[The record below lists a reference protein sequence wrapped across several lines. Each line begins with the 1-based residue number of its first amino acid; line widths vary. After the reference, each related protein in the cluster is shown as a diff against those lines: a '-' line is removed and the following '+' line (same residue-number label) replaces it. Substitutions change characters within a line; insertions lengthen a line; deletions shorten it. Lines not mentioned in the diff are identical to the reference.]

1 MADAFT
7 FEMVSPER
15 LLLSEEVTQVIVPG
29 SDGYLTVMANHAP
42 MMTTLAPGIVETTN
56 ASGQNKQIFV
66 RGGFADISPSG
77 FTLLAEE
84 ATNIKDV
91 DQSYL
96 DQQIKDAEEDVADA
110 QNEETKQAAAFRLAR
125 LQEVKTALGH

>member
-1 MADAFT
+1 
-7 FEMVSPER
+7 SPER
-15 LLLSEEVTQVIVPG
+15 LLLSGEVTQVIVPG
-29 SDGYLTVMANHAP
+29 SGGYLTVMANHAP
-42 MMTTLAPGIVETTN
+42 MMTTLSPGIVETTTP
-56 ASGQNKQIFV
+56 SGGNEQIFV

-91 DQSYL
+91 DESYL

-110 QNEETKQAAAFRLAR
+110 QNEETKQAAEFRLAR